1 MNYPNPP
8 SPEITTKEKPAFKE
22 ITSELLRELE
32 NALNNA
38 TLWKEQ
44 VNLSLKGVKRILE
57 VITGMDFFQKANEID
72 ERLRGIVKWLEN
84 SSDGLQTKMREYE
97 SYFTDFNTSM
107 KSNEQEVTAI
117 LNANAENIKSEVKKL
132 ENQIIETTTR
142 LLTSYQIFLN
152 QARDN
157 ANNQITE
164 NKTQSLEAI
173 NQAKTTAN
181 NEISTNKTQAITNIN
196 EAKESATTQ
205 INADKTQAINNINE
219 AKESATTQIN
229 ADKTQAINNINEAKE
244 SATTQINADKTQAI
258 TNINEAKE
266 SANNE
271 ISTNKTASL
280 EALKQEKQEATS
292 EINEAKKTAFNELLE
307 TLKPKFSGLFA
318 GVYYIKNVIYIQG
331 GWEQKVKDLSD
342 YALEKSKKY
351 EIEVFFHFSSSQI
364 LEPSAVFGLKVQEGF
379 LKESIQK
386 ITHKY
391 TLQTYHTKLLVENVS
406 GVLGLYHGYFRGS
419 NKTIITSI
427 KELPN
432 DAIVSKVSDGSDF
445 ANAIPIVK
453 NLNDITTTETTNTR
467 S

>member
-97 SYFTDFNTSM
+97 SYFSDFNTSM
-107 KSNEQEVTAI
+107 KANEQEVTNI
-117 LNANAENIKSEVKKL
+117 LNTNTENIKSEIKKL
-132 ENQIIETTTR
+132 ENQLIETTTR

-152 QARDN
+152 Q
-157 ANNQITE
+157 
-164 NKTQSLEAI
+164 
-173 NQAKTTAN
+173 
-181 NEISTNKTQAITNIN
+181 
-196 EAKESATTQ
+196 AKESATTQ

-219 AKESATTQIN
+219 AKTN
-229 ADKTQAINNINEAKE
+229 ANNEISTNKTQAINNINEAK
-244 SATTQINADKTQAI
+244 N
-258 TNINEAKE
+258 N
-266 SANNE
+266 ANNE
-271 ISTNKTASL
+271 ISTNK
-280 EALKQEKQEATS
+280 QEVLNNITQAKTTATS
-292 EINEAKKTAFNELLE
+292 EITEAKKTAFNELLE
-307 TLKPKFSGLFA
+307 TLKPKFSGLFIGA
-318 GVYYIKNVIYIQG
+318 YYIRNVFYIQG

-342 YALEKSKKY
+342 YTLEKSKKY
-351 EIEVFFHFSSSQI
+351 EIEVFFSF
-364 LEPSAVFGLKVQEGF
+364 LSAKIVEKDPFFGLKTNEGF

-391 TLQTYHTKLLVENVS
+391 VSQTYHTKLLIENVS
-406 GVLGLYHGYFRGS
+406 GVLGLYHGYFYG
-419 NKTIITSI
+419 NINYFNEAIITIIST
-427 KELPN
+427 KRAL
-432 DAIVSKVSDGSDF
+432 KR
-445 ANAIPIVK
+445 
-453 NLNDITTTETTNTR
+453 L
-467 S
+467 